1 MMTTDEMPSY
11 WEVLEPVWGKAD
23 IHKTPD
29 IFLTQFKL
37 LPQAVGDLY
46 AAHWLVSEV
55 VNGAFPQFFSNST
68 GVLAPEALIALKRIG
83 LDDAAEITEACMTF
97 FGEEYPRDRATR
109 ASMIDWVWNENLSE
123 DDEHNLDILLDL
135 SGQFLDAIGKEQKTF
150 NSAADAYAL
159 RYLHSL

>member
-1 MMTTDEMPSY
+1 MNNEDKPSY
-11 WEVLEPVWGKAD
+11 WDLLETVLDKVD

-68 GVLAPEALIALKRIG
+68 GVLAPEALIALRRIG

-109 ASMIDWVWNENLSE
+109 ANMIDWVWNENISE

-135 SGQFLDAIGKEQKTF
+135 SGQFLDAIGKEQQIF
-150 NSAADAYAL
+150 NFAADAYAIAYL
-159 RYLHSL
+159 RSLE

>member
-1 MMTTDEMPSY
+1 MNNEDKPSY
-11 WEVLEPVWGKAD
+11 WDLLEPIWGKAD

-97 FGEEYPRDRATR
+97 FGEEYPRDRDTR
-109 ASMIDWVWNENLSE
+109 ANMIDWVWSENLSE
-123 DDEHNLDILLDL
+123 DDEYNLDILLDL
-135 SGQFLDAIGKEQKTF
+135 SGQFLDALGKDLQAF
-150 NSAADAYAL
+150 NLAADAYAL
-159 RYLHSL
+159 RYLNSL

>member
-1 MMTTDEMPSY
+1 MSTAGKSGY
-11 WEVLEPVWGKAD
+11 WDLLEPIWNKVD
-23 IHKTPD
+23 IYKTPD
-29 IFLTQFKL
+29 IFLMQFTQ

-68 GVLAPEALIALKRIG
+68 GVLAPEALVALRRIG

-97 FGEEYPRDRATR
+97 FGEEYPRDRDIR
-109 ASMIDWVWNENLSE
+109 ANMIDWVWNENLSE

-150 NSAADAYAL
+150 NFAADAYAL
-159 RYLHSL
+159 RYLNSQ